1 MNTHVVGR
9 DRIAVLKRLIAETGT
24 AEVLS
29 LLADI
34 ARQHAEDL
42 LKQGA
47 RVDAARFAKE
57 AKILAKA
64 SQASVD

>member
-1 MNTHVVGR
+1 MNLKTVDGPSV
-9 DRIAVLKRLIAETGT
+9 AVLKRLIAETGT
-24 AEVLS
+24 AQ
-29 LLADI
+29 LLRLVADL

-47 RVDAARFAKE
+47 RVDAARFARE

-64 SQASVD
+64 ANALVD

>member
-1 MNTHVVGR
+1 MSFHVVGN
-9 DRIAVLKRLIAETGT
+9 DRIAVLKRLIAEMGT

-29 LLADI
+29 ILADV

-47 RVDAARFAKE
+47 RADAARFLKE

-64 SQASVD
+64 SEAFLD